1 MKLEK
6 LASLFLKLLKRKD
19 VQQALQQTLTPSAAP
34 SVSAPPAAPTPPP
47 PPKPARD
54 PLRDA
59 LRPELELLAWVQQ
72 DAEFSAIWLPSAEPN
87 ERQLVRLLCVAAQWE
102 QIEVLWERLANRCKD
117 AARPA
122 TEGERTALVHF
133 VALHNLVWK
142 DRHASLQEARLGERF
157 EPRQHERGTLL
168 GDHITETWLPGL
180 RNAAG
185 VLRRKPLVR
194 T

>member
-47 PPKPARD
+47 KPARD

-72 DAEFSAIWLPSAEPN
+72 DAELSAIWLPTAEPN

-102 QIEVLWERLANRCKD
+102 QIEVLWERLAIRCKD

-122 TEGERTALVHF
+122 TEGERSALAQF

>member
-1 MKLEK
+1 MAYFTKVRLHYRAEDGK
-6 LASLFLKLLKRKD
+6 TKI
-19 VQQALQQTLTPSAAP
+19 AP
-34 SVSAPPAAPTPPP
+34 ANSIIF
-47 PPKPARD
+47 D
-54 PLRDA
+54 MDDA
-59 LRPELELLAWVQQ
+59 LIEGALAQ
-72 DAEFSAIWLPSAEPN
+72 DYI
-87 ERQLVRLLCVAAQWE
+87 
-102 QIEVLWERLANRCKD
+102 
-117 AARPA
+117 RPA
-122 TEGERTALVHF
+122 TEGERSALAQF